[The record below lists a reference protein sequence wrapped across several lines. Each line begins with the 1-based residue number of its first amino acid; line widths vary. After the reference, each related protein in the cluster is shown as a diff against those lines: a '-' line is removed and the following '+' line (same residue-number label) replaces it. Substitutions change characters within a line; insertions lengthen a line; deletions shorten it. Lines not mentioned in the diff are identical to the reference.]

1 MRVIGKFIFFG
12 LFIFSTQLEIFA
24 QIKTV
29 QDSYVNLAKTSQ
41 NPCTDTK
48 YLELEQ
54 NWKLNAN
61 LNGDDY
67 VYYISFLSECKR
79 RKPASEISSMSKE
92 TFGCLETLLCPFF
105 PLGCW

>member
-79 RKPASEISSMSKE
+79 RKPASKTPSMSKE
-92 TFGCLETLLCPFF
+92 TVGCLETLLCPFF
-105 PLGCW
+105 PMGCW